1 MAWVMFP
8 QNINTGL
15 LTVSFILLFCS
26 LVESR
31 SFYYLKRDGNP
42 DVGCKPDMNTQDM
55 NTYLKQMV
63 RCLASVARPRFGKR
77 SGNVFGRTIESEE
90 NKTGLTPMGYD
101 ISEIRKR
108 LLSL

>member
-1 MAWVMFP
+1 VAWAMFP
-8 QNINTGL
+8 QNIKTGL

-31 SFYYLKRDGNP
+31 SFYYLKRDGNS
-42 DVGCKPDMNTQDM
+42 DVGCNIPPQDI
-55 NTYLKQMV
+55 NTYLQKMV
-63 RCLASVARPRFGKR
+63 RCLSSVARPRFGKR

-90 NKTGLTPMGYD
+90 NKMGLTPMGND

>member
-1 MAWVMFP
+1 VAWVMFP
-8 QNINTGL
+8 QNIMTGL

-42 DVGCKPDMNTQDM
+42 DVGCNTGPPQDM
-55 NTYLKQMV
+55 NTYLQKMV

-90 NKTGLTPMGYD
+90 NKMGLTPMGND

-108 LLSL
+108 LMSL